1 MPYTVDAGG
10 SVAPRRNKEKQ
21 KNSGI
26 IKSVAERRTP
36 LMDVIDSWEAGRQDW
51 TDDFA
56 VKLKARCGYDCIPY
70 LPALTGRYVLRVGSA
85 QSVVPVGSAFHRRP
99 DADAVSITPLQM
111 TYEEPKIRN
120 RIFAIDGR
128 IPVRTGWISS

>member
-10 SVAPRRNKEKQ
+10 SVAPRRNKDKQ

-36 LMDVIDSWEAGRQDW
+36 LMDVVDSWEAGKQDW

-56 VKLKARCGYDCIPY
+56 AKFKARCGYGCSEPF
-70 LPALTGRYVLRVGSA
+70 GK
-85 QSVVPVGSAFHRRP
+85 
-99 DADAVSITPLQM
+99 DAVVHDVSRLCSVD
-111 TYEEPKIRN
+111 EVV
-120 RIFAIDGR
+120 GC
-128 IPVRTGWISS
+128 